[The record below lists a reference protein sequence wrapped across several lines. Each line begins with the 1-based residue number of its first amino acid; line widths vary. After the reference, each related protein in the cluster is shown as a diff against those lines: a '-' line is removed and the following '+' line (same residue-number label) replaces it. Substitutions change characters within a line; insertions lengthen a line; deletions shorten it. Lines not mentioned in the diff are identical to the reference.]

1 MLKRGDIVMTAAGAT
16 IGKTLLYDSDAPA
29 CFAGYL
35 ARFRPRKDL
44 DSRFVAYWMESQPF
58 WDQIHIG
65 RVVSTIENFSAGK
78 YQNLRIRCPDVP
90 TQRAI
95 ADYLDRETA
104 RIDALIEKKHRLL
117 DLLHER
123 LEAAISDLVKGT
135 WPAVALR
142 RAWRVIDCK
151 HVTPSYV
158 DTGIPVVSPGDTSTG
173 RLRLES
179 CARFVTKEDFAL
191 LAEGDRR
198 PRRGDIVYGRNATV
212 GVATYVDFDEPF
224 CLGQDVCLIRSSEND
239 QRFLAAFLN
248 TVGAR
253 QLAEQVV
260 GSTFNRINIA
270 DILSLR
276 IPLPPRKVQ
285 GRIADEIDGRSGDYW
300 KIRRHLE
307 NQLSLMSEWR
317 QAAITAAVTGQ
328 FPIVGA
334 A

>member
-1 MLKRGDIVMTAAGAT
+1 
-16 IGKTLLYDSDAPA
+16 
-29 CFAGYL
+29 
-35 ARFRPRKDL
+35 
-44 DSRFVAYWMESQPF
+44 
-58 WDQIHIG
+58 
-65 RVVSTIENFSAGK
+65 
-78 YQNLRIRCPDVP
+78 
-90 TQRAI
+90 
-95 ADYLDRETA
+95 
-104 RIDALIEKKHRLL
+104 
-117 DLLHER
+117 
-123 LEAAISDLVKGT
+123 
-135 WPAVALR
+135 
-142 RAWRVIDCK
+142 
-151 HVTPSYV
+151 
-158 DTGIPVVSPGDTSTG
+158 
-173 RLRLES
+173 
-179 CARFVTKEDFAL
+179 
-191 LAEGDRR
+191 
-198 PRRGDIVYGRNATV
+198 
-212 GVATYVDFDEPF
+212 VATYVDFDEPF